1 MSTAAPKH
9 FDVNA
14 KNRLE
19 QAEEVQIETRQPGA
33 SSPAHRATIWVVVVG
48 DDVFV
53 RSVRGTDGRWY
64 QEIKTNPLAVV
75 HVDGQHLRVKA
86 MPVTDNMLIARVS
99 DEYQKK
105 YGTSAYLPPLMR
117 PEVLPTTLRLE
128 PM

>member
-9 FDVNA
+9 FDVDA

-19 QAEEVQIETRQPGA
+19 QTEDIQIETRRSGA
-33 SSPAHRATIWVVVVG
+33 ESPAHRTTTWVVVVG

-53 RSVRGTDGRWY
+53 RSVRGNVGRWY
-64 QEIKTNPLAVV
+64 QEIKANPMAVV
-75 HVDGQHLRVKA
+75 HVAEQHLRVKA
-86 MPVTDNMLIARVS
+86 IPVTDDMMIARVS
-99 DEYQKK
+99 DEYHKK
-105 YGTSAYLPPLMR
+105 YGKSDHMPPMVR